1 MLTFFRATRS
11 NIFVWAIIVLLVV
24 GLAGFSIGVGGM
36 ASTNVARVGD
46 QEVSAETFARTLD
59 QEIRALSAQVGRP
72 LTVAEAQQFGVDRA
86 VLGRLVADAAL
97 DEEAARLGVSAGDD
111 LVREQVLAVPAFA
124 GSDGSF
130 DRDTYAF
137 VLERTGMDPA
147 GFEALLRREIA
158 RETIA
163 GSVQSATALPSVA
176 ADTVLDFLGERR
188 SIEWTRLDGSLLDTP
203 VPAPSEAELAAE
215 HEANPERY
223 TRPETR
229 RITYA
234 VLTPEMLAAGIEIPE
249 ETLRAAYEAEPERFG
264 TPERRILDRIG
275 FGSDE
280 EASAARARL
289 DAGEIGFDA
298 LAAERGL
305 SAAETDQGEVAAS
318 DLGDAAAAAVFGLD
332 GPGLAGPVE
341 TPLGPSIYR
350 VNAVLGATVT
360 PFEDARD
367 DLRRERALRAADDR
381 LYEETAGID
390 DLLAGGATIEE
401 IAAETEME
409 IGTIELNAESS
420 GGLAD
425 DPAFVTLATA
435 ADEGAE
441 TDLAELGN
449 GGVVTLRVDA
459 VEPPALLPLA
469 EVRDRVAA
477 DWTAARTAEALKAK
491 AEEWTAE
498 LDGGLEFGA
507 LTERLGAPARSAG
520 PLTRSDVV
528 PGLPPELVADV
539 FEATE
544 GATITRADG
553 DGIILAR
560 VSSVEPFDPADA
572 ENAQVLE
579 GVTARFRSDAA
590 QDVLALYTAAIR
602 DAAGVSVDQNMINA
616 AITRL
621 Q

>member
-425 DPAFVTLATA
+425 DPAFVTLATG

-477 DWTAARTAEALKAK
+477 DWTAARTAEALEAQ

-498 LDGGLEFGA
+498 LDGGLAFGA